1 MIKPNHNRYL
11 LEFILIG
18 LLFLDLFIQVIPVMP
33 VTFAIITWQFIRLD
47 YNSNIILSLMILPFI
62 VGSALN
68 GVGISG
74 VGGYFLLLGILLLA
88 IGIVLK
94 KTTFKIQVKSI
105 LLMSLLLLL
114 FFFSTL
120 TSSGGD
126 YAGQKLFQTSKEGII
141 ALIIFVVLFS
151 NFEKIDTQRLGI
163 VMLLYAFV
171 LLRLSIVVNQIPG
184 PSNIVDFGFL
194 RNQTS
199 ALWGYTSE
207 FFLIG
212 YHQPGYLFLQGFAI
226 YLMKGSDSLIR
237 NILLFFLGGLLT
249 LFTGARQ
256 TIVILFVFAIVIVL
270 TKVKKKLTVPI
281 LIGAVIIFAIYLI
294 ETTSLGELFGSTL
307 TEGYIEG
314 GSRGPWLMRGVE
326 LFLQNP
332 ITGVGFGRYSLWG
345 IYGIYP
351 HNLFVEILCEL
362 GIVGLLF
369 ILALTASALKG
380 TKHLLGIFIY
390 YFLVIFLGSMA
401 SGGLESNIVVFSFLF
416 ALPSLCDY
424 SFRYKSLQSRT

>member
-1 MIKPNHNRYL
+1 MIIKPRHNRYL

-105 LLMSLLLLL
+105 LLMSFLLL
-114 FFFSTL
+114 FFFFSIL
-120 TSSGGD
+120 TTSGGD
-126 YAGQKLFQTSKEGII
+126 YAGYKLFQTSKEGII
-141 ALIIFVVLFS
+141 SLIIFVVLFS
-151 NFEKIDTQRLGI
+151 NYDKIDAQRLGI
-163 VMLLYAFV
+163 FMLLYAFV
-171 LLRLSIVVNQIPG
+171 LLRLSIIVNQISG

-194 RNQTS
+194 RTQTET
-199 ALWGYTSE
+199 LWGYTGE
-207 FFLIG
+207 VFLIG

-226 YLMKGSDSLIR
+226 YLMKGSSSFKG
-237 NILLFFLGGLLT
+237 NILLLILGGLLT
-249 LFTGARQ
+249 FFTGARQ
-256 TIVILFVFAIVIVL
+256 TIVILFAFVITMIL
-270 TKVKKKLTVPI
+270 MKAKRKLTIPV
-281 LIGAVIIFAIYLI
+281 LVGGVIFFAIYLI

-314 GSRGPWLMRGVE
+314 GSRGPWLMRGLE

-332 ITGVGFGRYSLWG
+332 VTGVGFGRYSLWG
-345 IYGIYP
+345 NYGNYP
-351 HNLFVEILCEL
+351 HNLFIEILCEL
-362 GIVGLLF
+362 GIIGLLF
-369 ILALTASALKG
+369 ISALTLSALKG
-380 TKHLLGIFIY
+380 TKHLWGRGIYF
-390 YFLVIFLGSMA
+390 FLVIFLASMA

-416 ALPSLCDY
+416 ALPSHRNLIPD
-424 SFRYKSLQSRT
+424 